1 MNPVSDS
8 LKPEE
13 RVLYAL
19 RSLYQRYGYSQFKMS
34 KFEEYDLYVRNKDF
48 LVSDGVITFTDT
60 DGRLMALKPDVTLS
74 IIKNTRQMPGNLQK
88 LYYNENVYRV
98 SGSTRCFKEIMQT
111 GLECIGDVDLYSLCE
126 VISLAAQS
134 LSAIDPNYVLDLSHM
149 GVVSALVDALEL
161 DAKRRS
167 QVLACIG
174 DKNGDGVRR
183 LCPDRD
189 VSGIL
194 ALISAHG
201 SAEAVIATLRPWCT
215 GGEAKAALVAL
226 DKETGKRAWA
236 RGMDSRCESSPV
248 AVYDKDGNGWIIQCM
263 ENGTV
268 ELLEGLTGK
277 PVATLQVE
285 GQIEASPAV
294 YGDMMVVG
302 TTGKGTSYIYGIR
315 VWDGTE
321 PAEEEAEAG
330 KIPAQEE
337 EPGEEPAENG
347 EENWDEE
354 GNWDEEDGEEDAEGA
369 EDEEVSGGA

>member
-1 MNPVSDS
+1 MNSVNDT

-19 RSLYQRYGYSQFKMS
+19 RSLYQRYGYSRFKMS

-74 IIKNTRQMPGNLQK
+74 IIKNTRQMPGNVQK

-126 VISLAAQS
+126 VISLAAES
-134 LSAIDPNYVLDLSHM
+134 LKSIDPGYVLDLSHM

-161 DAKRRS
+161 DAERRS
-167 QVLACIG
+167 AVIACIG
-174 DKNGDGVRR
+174 EKNGDGVRW

-201 SAEAVIATLRPWCT
+201 PAETVIASLRPWCA
-215 GGEAKAALVAL
+215 GGEAKAALDELSRVTSVLAANGIGGIQV
-226 DKETGKRAWA
+226 DFSIVNDMNYYNGIVFMGYI
-236 RGMDSRCESSPV
+236 RGIPAGVLSGGQ
-248 AVYDKDGNGWIIQCM
+248 YDKLMRRMGRNCKAVGFAIYMDQLERLNDGPKPYDVDAVLLYDDRADIAALTRAVRELTQQGLSVRAQRAVDEKLRYRRLVRFGEGGIQ
-263 ENGTV
+263 
-268 ELLEGLTGK
+268 
-277 PVATLQVE
+277 
-285 GQIEASPAV
+285 
-294 YGDMMVVG
+294 
-302 TTGKGTSYIYGIR
+302 
-315 VWDGTE
+315 
-321 PAEEEAEAG
+321 
-330 KIPAQEE
+330 
-337 EPGEEPAENG
+337 
-347 EENWDEE
+347 
-354 GNWDEEDGEEDAEGA
+354 DGE
-369 EDEEVSGGA
+369 

>member
-1 MNPVSDS
+1 MNSVNDT

-19 RSLYQRYGYSQFKMS
+19 RSLYQRYGYSRFKMS

-74 IIKNTRQMPGNLQK
+74 IIKNTRQMPGNVQK

-134 LSAIDPNYVLDLSHM
+134 LGAIDPNYVLDLSHM
-149 GVVSALVDALEL
+149 GVVSALVDALAL
-161 DAKRRS
+161 DEERRS

-174 DKNGDGVRR
+174 EKNGDGVRW

-201 SAEAVIATLRPWCT
+201 PAETVIASLRPWCA
-215 GGEAKAALVAL
+215 GGEAKAALDELSRVTSVLAANGIGGIQV
-226 DKETGKRAWA
+226 DFSIVNDMNYYNGIVFMGYI
-236 RGMDSRCESSPV
+236 RGIPAGVLSGGQ
-248 AVYDKDGNGWIIQCM
+248 YDKLMRRMGRNCKAVGFAIYMDQLERLNDGPKPYDVDTVLLYDDRADIAALTRAVRELTQQGLSVRAQRAVDEKLRYRRLVRFGEGGIQ
-263 ENGTV
+263 
-268 ELLEGLTGK
+268 
-277 PVATLQVE
+277 
-285 GQIEASPAV
+285 
-294 YGDMMVVG
+294 
-302 TTGKGTSYIYGIR
+302 
-315 VWDGTE
+315 
-321 PAEEEAEAG
+321 
-330 KIPAQEE
+330 
-337 EPGEEPAENG
+337 
-347 EENWDEE
+347 
-354 GNWDEEDGEEDAEGA
+354 DGE
-369 EDEEVSGGA
+369 

>member
-1 MNPVSDS
+1 MNSVNDT

-19 RSLYQRYGYSQFKMS
+19 RSLYQRYGYSRFKMS

-74 IIKNTRQMPGNLQK
+74 IIKNTRQMPGNVQK

-134 LSAIDPNYVLDLSHM
+134 LGAIDPNYVLDLSHM

-161 DAKRRS
+161 DEERRS

-174 DKNGDGVRR
+174 EKNGDGVRW

-201 SAEAVIATLRPWCT
+201 PAETVVASLRPWCA
-215 GGEAKAALVAL
+215 GGEAKAALDELSRVTSVLAANGIGGIQV
-226 DKETGKRAWA
+226 DFSIVNDMNYYNGIVFMGYI
-236 RGMDSRCESSPV
+236 RGIPAGVLSGGQ
-248 AVYDKDGNGWIIQCM
+248 YDKLMRRMGRNCKAVGFAIYMDQLERLNEGPKPYDVDTVLLYDDRADIAALTRAVRELMQQGLSVRAQRAVDEKLRYRRLVRFGEGGIQ
-263 ENGTV
+263 
-268 ELLEGLTGK
+268 
-277 PVATLQVE
+277 
-285 GQIEASPAV
+285 
-294 YGDMMVVG
+294 
-302 TTGKGTSYIYGIR
+302 
-315 VWDGTE
+315 
-321 PAEEEAEAG
+321 
-330 KIPAQEE
+330 
-337 EPGEEPAENG
+337 
-347 EENWDEE
+347 
-354 GNWDEEDGEEDAEGA
+354 DGE
-369 EDEEVSGGA
+369 